1 MNSSNVILC
10 SCWIIFYNLLRF
22 DFDLLKHQ
30 GIFLSQ
36 ERTSD
41 LPVLCF
47 PYTLKD
53 LGCYVIYVCHPHV
66 FRESQIALWIVPFIL
81 KTEALVLLPPLFTA
95 VAGHGVPLFCVC
107 GSKKWNARFM
117 TWHMESAHMN
127 TTSVMLFLSCGK
139 LHFQEKHNTIIQVFT
154 RFLCDFRHLKILIKL
169 AVSYAVFSFIK
180 QLVCQFYENQ
190 YCMEQDWNLT
200 IVLDIHQNMQC
211 YIYSWNAKKPPTQF
225 KLRELCIKKKNLT
238 AIESIFFI
246 DTWELDFF
254 TVYI

>member
-1 MNSSNVILC
+1 MNST
-10 SCWIIFYNLLRF
+10 FYSEDWSFGASTTTTHCCCR
-22 DFDLLKHQ
+22 
-30 GIFLSQ
+30 
-36 ERTSD
+36 
-41 LPVLCF
+41 
-47 PYTLKD
+47 
-53 LGCYVIYVCHPHV
+53 
-66 FRESQIALWIVPFIL
+66 AW
-81 KTEALVLLPPLFTA
+81 VLLFY
-95 VAGHGVPLFCVC
+95 VC

-117 TWHMESAHMN
+117 TWHMESVHTN